1 MINQQG
7 SGCSGRDECIAP
19 YNRSNALSQY
29 FKHVTIIFFQNSL
42 SKKLPAQRLIV
53 YGQLIYNYLLFS
65 QVWVDKRN
73 PTWYPSSVRVSTG

>member
-1 MINQQG
+1 MLR
-7 SGCSGRDECIAP
+7 RDECIVP

-73 PTWYPSSVRVSTG
+73 PTWYPSRVRVSTG